1 MKHKALKSVL
11 CTLLSAVMLMM
22 ICPLNAFAASFKLNY
37 SSVSVTKGFY
47 VTLKTNYSGSS
58 KVTWSTSDKKVATVS
73 SSGKVYAKSAGSCY
87 ITAKAGSSSARCK
100 VSVVNGKLTLSQST
114 VNVDEGSTELMT
126 VTAKGSHSLKLVQGD
141 KTIAKGSWVSPW
153 NGDKIGLNITG
164 VSAGTTRIKVM
175 MSKYTEVYKYVTVN
189 VNAVDQEIEEDED
202 SGKTST
208 ILIDQT
214 TLSVSKGKT
223 ADIGIYSDNTS
234 KITVTSSDTSVATVS
249 TPKWGTNGSG
259 TVTVTGVKN
268 GTATVTV
275 SASDNTEL
283 KKTIKVTVSSDGYYD
298 VSDTT
303 PVRKLASDTIL
314 QWTDGT
320 STKYMLVPAGYDI
333 AHANSIFAKETGK
346 AQYYAVYEESPVKV
360 ASNDVIS
367 SFKVTISG
375 QSVTRFVLLPAGY
388 DTVRYN
394 TITSQ
399 YTGKFNYWIIYNVSP
414 TAQSQTDVVKSW
426 QASVD
431 GVLYTRYIL
440 LPTGYSESRLNQ
452 IMEDDM
458 ASNNTYYA
466 VSETEPK
473 KSSSSDTVY
482 KFTAGNKTLYVL
494 LPVNYD
500 AAKRDTAVA
509 KYIGYYS
516 YYTVYSEKPEGSMS
530 TDVVKTWKKVIN
542 GKAETRYMLLP
553 AGYSE
558 DFYNSLVNEDVNSS
572 GEYYYNISVTYP
584 SGVQSTDQI
593 YRWYNS
599 KQGVYKYM
607 VLPANY
613 DALKKNDTVYAD
625 TGIFEYYTAYSVNPS
640 NKKLSDTDQVISF
653 KDETYGNVYILVPK
667 DYDQAKLTEAI
678 NELSHK

>member
-22 ICPLNAFAASFKLNY
+22 ICPLNVFAASLKLNY
-37 SSVSVTKGFY
+37 SSVSVTKGYY
-47 VTLKTNYSGSS
+47 VTLKSNYSGSG
-58 KVTWSTSDKKVATVS
+58 KVTWSSSNKTVATVS
-73 SSGKVYAKSAGSCY
+73 SKGKVYAKSAGSCY
-87 ITAKAGSSSARCK
+87 ITAKAGSTSVRCK
-100 VSVVNGKLTLSQST
+100 VTVVNGKLTLSQST
-114 VNVDEGSTELMT
+114 VNVDEGSTELIS

-141 KTIAKGSWVSPW
+141 KNIAKGSWVSPW

-164 VSAGTTRIKVM
+164 VSAGSTRIKVQ
-175 MSKYTEVYKYVTVN
+175 MSKYTEIYKYVTVN
-189 VNAVDQEIEEDED
+189 VNAVEQEIEEDEGSD
-202 SGKTST
+202 KTST
-208 ILIDQT
+208 LLVDQT
-214 TLSVSKGKT
+214 SVSVGKAKT
-223 ADIGIYSDNTS
+223 ADISVYADNTS
-234 KITVTSSDTSVATVS
+234 KISVVSSDTSVATVS
-249 TPKWGTNGSG
+249 EPKWGTNGYG

-268 GTATVTV
+268 GTASITV
-275 SASDNTEL
+275 SASDNTAL
-283 KKTIKVTVSSDGYYD
+283 KKTIKVTVSSDGYYE

-303 PVRKLASDTIL
+303 PIRKLSSDTIL

-333 AHANSIFAKETGK
+333 AHANTVFAKETGK

-388 DTVRYN
+388 DAVRYN
-394 TITSQ
+394 TLTSQ
-399 YTGKFNYWIIYNVSP
+399 YTGKFNYWIIYNASP
-414 TAQSQTDVVKSW
+414 VPQASTDVVKSW

-440 LPTGYSESRLNQ
+440 LPAGYSESRLKQ
-452 IMEDDM
+452 IMEDDT
-458 ASNNTYYA
+458 AANNTYYA

-473 KSSSSDTVY
+473 KTSEGDTVY
-482 KFTAGNKTLYVL
+482 KFTSGYKTMYIL
-494 LPVNYD
+494 LPANYD

-509 KYIGYYS
+509 KYTGSYS
-516 YYTVYSEKPEGSMS
+516 YYTVYTEKPEGSMS
-530 TDVVKTWKKVIN
+530 TDVVKSWKKVID

-558 DFYNSLVNEDVNSS
+558 EFYNSLVNDDVNNS
-572 GEYYYNISVTYP
+572 GAYYYTVTATFPTKTQSSDEIIS
-584 SGVQSTDQI
+584 
-593 YRWYNS
+593 WYNA

-613 DALKKNDTVYAD
+613 DALKKNDTIYAD
-625 TGIFEYYTAYSVNPS
+625 TGVFEYYKAYSVSPA
-640 NKKLSDTDQVISF
+640 NKKLSETDQVISF
-653 KDETYGNVYILVPK
+653 KDSTYGNVYILVPK
-667 DYDQAKLTEAI
+667 DYDQAKLNEAI

>member
-22 ICPLNAFAASFKLNY
+22 LCPLSAFAATFKLNY
-37 SSVSVTKGFY
+37 SSVSVTKGYY
-47 VTLKTNYSGSS
+47 VTLKSNYSGSS

-73 SSGKVYAKSAGSCY
+73 SAGKVYAKSAGSCY
-87 ITAKAGSSSARCK
+87 ITAKVGSSSARCK
-100 VSVVNGKLTLSQST
+100 VTVVNGKLTLSQST
-114 VNVDEGSTELMT
+114 VNVDEGSSELIS

-175 MSKYTEVYKYVTVN
+175 MSKYTEIYKYVTVN
-189 VNAVDQEIEEDED
+189 VNAVEQEIDEDED
-202 SGKTST
+202 GGKTST
-208 ILIDQT
+208 ILVDQT
-214 TLSVSKGKT
+214 SLSVSKGKT
-223 ADIGIYSDNTS
+223 ADFSIYSDNTA
-234 KITVTSSDTSVATVS
+234 KISVTSSDTSVATVS
-249 TPKWGTNGSG
+249 TPKWGTNGYG

-268 GTATVTV
+268 GTATLTV
-275 SASDNTEL
+275 SASDNTSL
-283 KKTIKVTVSSDGYYD
+283 KKTVKVTVSSDGYYD
-298 VSDTT
+298 VSETT
-303 PVRKLASDTIL
+303 PVKKLTTDTIL

-333 AHANSIFAKETGK
+333 AHANSVFAKETGK

-360 ASNDVIS
+360 ASTDIIS

-375 QSVTRFVLLPAGY
+375 QSVTRFVLLPASY

-399 YTGKFNYWIIYNVSP
+399 YTGNYTYWIIYNVSP
-414 TAQSQTDVVKSW
+414 TPQSTTDIVKSW

-440 LPTGYSESRLNQ
+440 LPTGYSESRLTQ

-473 KSSSSDTVY
+473 KIAEGDTVY
-482 KFTAGNKTLYVL
+482 KFFSGYKTLYIL
-494 LPVNYD
+494 LPANYD
-500 AAKRDTAVA
+500 AAKRDTAVS
-509 KYIGYYS
+509 KYTGSYS
-516 YYTVYSEKPEGSMS
+516 YYTVYTEKPEGSMS
-530 TDVVKTWKKVIN
+530 TDVVKSWKKVID

-572 GEYYYNISVTYP
+572 GVYYNVSTSLP
-584 SGVQSTDQI
+584 SKIQDSDEI
-593 YRWYNS
+593 IRWKNEA
-599 KQGVYKYM
+599 QGVYKYM
-607 VLPANY
+607 IVPQNY
-613 DALKKNDTVYAD
+613 DALKKNDTVYSD
-625 TGIFEYYTAYSVNPS
+625 TGVFEYYTAYSVNPS
-640 NKKLSDTDQVISF
+640 TKKHTETDQVISF

-667 DYDQAKLTEAI
+667 DYDSAKLNDAI
-678 NELSHK
+678 NELSNK